1 MLQMLFLTI
10 PEFKTKI
17 GASKIEIVKS
27 PKTNKLFAHTSDGT
41 NYKVEQAI
49 DLKQPLRFMY
59 ETEDTFSEGCI
70 ISVPESNNVLTV
82 L

>member
-1 MLQMLFLTI
+1 MDKMIFITI
-10 PEFKTKI
+10 PELKTKL
-17 GASKIEIVKS
+17 GVDKIEIVKS
-27 PKTNKLFAHTSDGT
+27 PKTDKLFAHCSAG

-59 ETEDTFSEGCI
+59 ETEDAFNEGCI
-70 ISVPESNNVLTV
+70 ISVPESANVLAS